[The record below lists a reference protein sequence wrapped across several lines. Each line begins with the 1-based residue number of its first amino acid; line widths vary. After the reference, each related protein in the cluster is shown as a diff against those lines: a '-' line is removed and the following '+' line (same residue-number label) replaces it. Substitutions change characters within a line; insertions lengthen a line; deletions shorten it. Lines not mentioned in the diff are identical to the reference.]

1 MNFPELDNLELEKL
15 KKQVR
20 ELSLQIEKYKAL
32 LKENDVDLEEQPSIS
47 NEELICVAEIAKL
60 KEMSDK
66 GGLMIED
73 VKILEILVKTLLSVR
88 GKAPEP
94 EKKKAGART
103 VGELLSIVNQG
114 SKK

>member
-1 MNFPELDNLELEKL
+1 
-15 KKQVR
+15 
-20 ELSLQIEKYKAL
+20 LQIEKYKAL